1 MSLLSVIPFSKRK
14 TEIVSSSSVKTMDVW
29 LSQTI
34 KIVIYKPMDVL
45 KSGNVSMYK
54 ALLIRYALD
63 SLWQLIVRT
72 NDFFDFSLDR
82 MWQTTEYLQSSP
94 NTGRMNFMKTWR
106 LLMYVYC
113 TSLVSCMQKASRVV
127 SVSQYPWSTLNWHVM
142 DTCHGHLYQHLLQN
156 SVDSIHAIKS
166 VNTCEWV
173 NTLPTTANRWLSC
186 WPSINQDVNGMS
198 MESQSRAVINTW
210 TQMHLVHLIASL

>member
-1 MSLLSVIPFSKRK
+1 
-14 TEIVSSSSVKTMDVW
+14 MDVW

-106 LLMYVYC
+106 LLMYVHVQHKSGIVRTESIQGWVSVNTLDRPSIDMSWTHAMDIYINISFKTQSNSWL
-113 TSLVSCMQKASRVV
+113 TSQSEVSWQYTCHQFDWCMW
-127 SVSQYPWSTLNWHVM
+127 VSQYCQISQIHDWVV
-142 DTCHGHLYQHLLQN
+142 YRV
-156 SVDSIHAIKS
+156 SVK
-166 VNTCEWV
+166 
-173 NTLPTTANRWLSC
+173 
-186 WPSINQDVNGMS
+186 MS
-198 MESQSRAVINTW
+198 MACWWRVDQGQWSILEHRCI
-210 TQMHLVHLIASL
+210 